1 MNPQIRLLFGGGHMV
16 MGVGCPR
23 PKAHA
28 VAGLGIALLLIVFT
42 RGSMFEIEHH
52 VRRRRVPIE
61 ANRVVRFG

>member
-1 MNPQIRLLFGGGHMV
+1 MAMR
-16 MGVGCPR
+16 VGCPR

-42 RGSMFEIEHH
+42 RGAMFEIEHH

>member
-1 MNPQIRLLFGGGHMV
+1 MNLQTRLLFGSGRMA
-16 MGVGCPR
+16 MRVGCPR

-42 RGSMFEIEHH
+42 RGAMFEIEHH